1 MGARPKHPIPRHSP
15 QDSMFQSICDFI
27 PADPDMPERARRL
40 DILRRVLNGTL
51 YDALPHDFHQ
61 ERSAGGEYIP
71 LRLRRPSVRYALP
84 RIVTEDSVALLFSEG
99 HFPTIDS
106 PDRPTRDTLA
116 ALLKSAHLNE
126 VMIDAAIRGSIGSVA
141 ILMRILRGRP
151 FFTVLDTVN
160 LTPTWRPDE
169 PDTLAAVTE
178 RYKLPGATLAAAGYA
193 LPDPGASYWFTR
205 SWDDTAETWYLPQL
219 VTDLAPPIPDLDR
232 SVEHTLGFVP
242 IAWVRNLPG
251 ASWTGSDADGAC
263 TFRAAIETGIEIDYQ
278 LSQAG
283 RGLKYSSDPTLL
295 IKEPAGLEG
304 DLIRGGGNALIVSEH
319 GDAKLLEIG
328 GTASA
333 AVIEYVRT
341 LREFALESI
350 HGNRADASRLAAAT
364 SGRALELMNQ
374 GLLWLADNLRISY
387 GEGAI
392 LTLARMLL
400 RASAKYDLQLAGQPI
415 PKLDPA
421 APLSLTWPSWYPQS
435 AQDRQLDATTLTT
448 LVANN
453 QLSRETALKALAP
466 TYDIEDIPAE
476 LARIAR
482 RPDKA
487 GPMV

>member
-1 MGARPKHPIPRHSP
+1 
-15 QDSMFQSICDFI
+15 MFQTICDLI

-40 DILRRVLNGTL
+40 DILRRTLNGSL
-51 YDALPHDFHQ
+51 YDALPHDFHE
-61 ERSAGGEYIP
+61 ERTPGGEYIP
-71 LRLRRPSVRYALP
+71 LRLRRPSVRYSLP

-99 HFPTIDS
+99 HFPTVDS
-106 PDRPTRDTLA
+106 PDRSTRDILA
-116 ALLKSAHLNE
+116 KLLKSARVNE

-141 ILMRILRGRP
+141 ILMRILNGRP
-151 FFTVLDTVN
+151 FFSVMDTVN
-160 LTPTWRPDE
+160 LTPTWHPDA

-178 RYKLPGATLAAAGYA
+178 RYKLRGTVLAAAGYT
-193 LPDPGASYWFTR
+193 LPDLGASYWFAR
-205 SWDDTAETWYLPQL
+205 CWDETAETWFLPQRT
-219 VTDLAPPIPDLDR
+219 TDPTPPTPDPAR
-232 SVEHTLGFVP
+232 SVAHRLGFVP

-251 ASWTGSDADGAC
+251 ASWTNDEADGAC

-295 IKEPAGLEG
+295 IKEPAGMEG
-304 DLIRGGGNALIVSEH
+304 ELIRGAGNALIVSEH

-387 GEGAI
+387 GEGAL

-400 RASAKYDLQLAGQPI
+400 QASKTYQLTLAGQDV

-421 APLSLTWPSWYPQS
+421 APLSLIWPRWYPET
-435 AQDRQLDATTLTT
+435 AQDRQCEANTLTT
-448 LVANN
+448 LVTNN
-453 QLSRETALKALAP
+453 QLSRETALKLLAN

-476 LARIAR
+476 LARIAAALPSPSPLEGEGR
-482 RPDKA
+482 
-487 GPMV
+487 GEG